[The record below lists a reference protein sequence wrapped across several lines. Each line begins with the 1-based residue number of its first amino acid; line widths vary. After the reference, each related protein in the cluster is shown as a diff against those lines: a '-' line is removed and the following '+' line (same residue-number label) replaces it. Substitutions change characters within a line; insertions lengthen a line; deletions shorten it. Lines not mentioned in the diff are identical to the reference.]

1 MAQRLERCC
10 WTRRER
16 DSITCW
22 VIFSLPTQPAA
33 FTQPPLLCALGTTH
47 GFRMLRTWVT
57 LSGLSIR
64 TTRLPRVAQPF
75 RWLAVFGSVTGQKL
89 VMLHPSTDCT
99 QPLILNGTEP
109 RLPELMDYMNTT
121 YIMFCI
127 RGDLGERSSILDS
140 TGSVR
145 SAPSLLKRVE
155 SDSVTMYIMRPLLLT

>member
-1 MAQRLERCC
+1 
-10 WTRRER
+10 
-16 DSITCW
+16 
-22 VIFSLPTQPAA
+22 
-33 FTQPPLLCALGTTH
+33 
-47 GFRMLRTWVT
+47 
-57 LSGLSIR
+57 
-64 TTRLPRVAQPF
+64 
-75 RWLAVFGSVTGQKL
+75 
-89 VMLHPSTDCT
+89 MLHPSTDCT